1 MNENSRK
8 CFLSDKKKIIMR
20 TDRVSDRGV
29 HMAKRKQKERKAR
42 RAPIRLSFHSIITK
56 MIAAFLVLIVMIV
69 VLGLASYLV
78 AKQTVTNKVK
88 TSLVDTVS
96 AKGSYL
102 ELGLQQVEDRMLE
115 LMTMDET
122 VAYYLN
128 PNLNLDSLT
137 EEQREAKGIVQSRI
151 QSLQTISDFV
161 YHAYL
166 ISDHATGLTTTPAN
180 ISADFYTTFTEAAD
194 GAAIAASSDNNGYIG
209 MHPTLE
215 ARVLEKL
222 DTFDSTDYAISLWRK
237 INIRGNLILVVDID
251 RSVIY
256 DALTELDN
264 GAGSFTAF
272 IAPDGNETVYCGT
285 GGGKA
290 AGESPVFSELP
301 AYQNAMNA
309 EAAEGYSEVTSRGRH
324 YIFAY
329 SRIGGTGAMLAVLV
343 PTSSF
348 LGAVKT
354 IQIVT
359 FVIVLVAFLAA
370 VVMCIIL
377 SRTMSRGVADITGPL
392 ECAAQGDFTVSLR
405 TRRKD
410 EFGQIAL
417 SIEEMIVSI
426 SKLIAGV
433 KRVMETVTDAS
444 GLVGDNT
451 DRLISSSN
459 EISIAIGE
467 IEHGVTEQAQ
477 DSQNCVEHIHM
488 LSDQIRTVYEYTDE
502 ITRVSEDAN
511 RTITEGMKVIDD
523 LSVKSKATE
532 DITGA
537 IHQDIMSLSEQ
548 TRSIGD
554 FANIINDIASQ
565 TNLLSLNASIEAAR
579 AGDAGRGFSVVAEE
593 IRKLADQSLGAAK
606 QIGEIVERIQR
617 QTGDTVDSVNRA
629 NEIVASQNDS
639 LNHTL
644 EAFHNVNERVSM
656 MVDNLS
662 KITEGM
668 ELIENTKKEAVNV
681 VMNIS
686 AVSEQTSANSQQVEG
701 NARRQKDAVEE
712 LQKTVQLLQ
721 TGAEQLDEAVSHLRV
736 G

>member
-1 MNENSRK
+1 
-8 CFLSDKKKIIMR
+8 
-20 TDRVSDRGV
+20 
-29 HMAKRKQKERKAR
+29 MAKREQIEGKVR
-42 RAPIRLSFHSIITK
+42 RAPRRLSFHSIITK

-78 AKQTVTNKVK
+78 ARRTVTDEVK
-88 TSLVDTVS
+88 SSLVDTVS

-102 ELGLQQVEDRMLE
+102 ELGLQQVGDRMLE

-128 PNLNLDSLT
+128 PNLNLDALT

-180 ISADFYTTFTEAAD
+180 ISVDFYTTFTEAAD
-194 GAAIAASSDNNGYIG
+194 GAVIASSADNYGYIG
-209 MHPTLE
+209 AHPTLE
-215 ARVLEKL
+215 ARVVEKEEK
-222 DTFDSTDYAISLWRK
+222 FDSSDYAISLWRK

-251 RSVIY
+251 RDVVY
-256 DALTELDN
+256 NALAELDN

-272 IAPDGNETVYCGT
+272 IAPDGNETVYCGGT
-285 GGGKA
+285 AA
-290 AGESPVFSELP
+290 AGETPVFSELT

-309 EAAEGYSEVTSRGRH
+309 EAAEGYSEVTRHGRQ

-329 SRIGGTGAMLAVLV
+329 SRIGETGAMLAVLV

-348 LGAVKT
+348 LGSAKT
-354 IQIVT
+354 IQVVT
-359 FVIVLVAFLAA
+359 FVIVLVAFA
-370 VVMCIIL
+370 VAVIMCILL

-405 TRRKD
+405 TKRKD

-417 SIEEMIVSI
+417 SIEEMIISI
-426 SKLIAGV
+426 RKLIAGV
-433 KRVMETVTDAS
+433 KRVMGTVTDAS
-444 GLVGDNT
+444 GQVGDNT
-451 DRLISSSN
+451 MRLISSSN

-467 IEHGVTEQAQ
+467 IEHGVTEQAK

-488 LSDQIRTVYEYTDE
+488 LSNQIRTVYEYTDE
-502 ITRVSEDAN
+502 ITRVSEDAS
-511 RTITEGMKVIDD
+511 RTITDGMKVIDD
-523 LSVKSKATE
+523 LSIKSKATE

-579 AGDAGRGFSVVAEE
+579 AGEAGRGFSVVAEE
-593 IRKLADQSLGAAK
+593 IRKLADQSLEAAK

-617 QTGDTVDSVNRA
+617 QTGDTVDSVNKA

-644 EAFHNVNERVSM
+644 DAFHNVNERVSM
-656 MVDNLS
+656 MVGNLS

-686 AVSEQTSANSQQVEG
+686 AVSEQTSANSQQVDG

-721 TGAEQLDEAVSHLRV
+721 SGAEQLDEAVSHLRV
-736 G
+736 E

>member
-1 MNENSRK
+1 
-8 CFLSDKKKIIMR
+8 
-20 TDRVSDRGV
+20 
-29 HMAKRKQKERKAR
+29 MAKREQIEGKVR
-42 RAPIRLSFHSIITK
+42 RAPRRLSFHSIITK

-78 AKQTVTNKVK
+78 ARRTVTDEVK
-88 TSLVDTVS
+88 SSLVDTVS

-102 ELGLQQVEDRMLE
+102 ELGLQQVGDRMLE

-128 PNLNLDSLT
+128 PNLNLDALT

-180 ISADFYTTFTEAAD
+180 ISIDFYTTFTEAAD
-194 GAAIAASSDNNGYIG
+194 GAVIASSADNYGYIG
-209 MHPTLE
+209 AHPTLE
-215 ARVLEKL
+215 ARVVEKEEK
-222 DTFDSTDYAISLWRK
+222 FDSSDYAISLWRK

-251 RSVIY
+251 RDVVY
-256 DALTELDN
+256 NALAELDN

-272 IAPDGNETVYCGT
+272 IAPDGNETVYCGGT
-285 GGGKA
+285 AA
-290 AGESPVFSELP
+290 AGETPVFSELT

-309 EAAEGYSEVTSRGRH
+309 EAAEGYSEVTRHGRQ

-329 SRIGGTGAMLAVLV
+329 SRIGETGAMLAVLV
-343 PTSSF
+343 PTSNF
-348 LGAVKT
+348 LGSAKT
-354 IQIVT
+354 IQVVT
-359 FVIVLVAFLAA
+359 FVIVLVAFA
-370 VVMCIIL
+370 VAVIMCILL

-405 TRRKD
+405 TKRKD

-417 SIEEMIVSI
+417 SIEEMIISI
-426 SKLIAGV
+426 RKLIAGV
-433 KRVMETVTDAS
+433 KRVMGTVTDAS
-444 GLVGDNT
+444 GQVGDNT
-451 DRLISSSN
+451 MRLISSSN

-467 IEHGVTEQAQ
+467 IEHGVTEQAK

-488 LSDQIRTVYEYTDE
+488 LSNQIRTVYEYTDE
-502 ITRVSEDAN
+502 ITRVSEDAS
-511 RTITEGMKVIDD
+511 RTITDGMKVIDD
-523 LSVKSKATE
+523 LSIKSKATE
-532 DITGA
+532 NITGA

-579 AGDAGRGFSVVAEE
+579 AGEAGRGFSVVAEE
-593 IRKLADQSLGAAK
+593 IRKLADQSLEAAK

-617 QTGDTVDSVNRA
+617 QTGDTVDSVNKA

-644 EAFHNVNERVSM
+644 DAFHNVNERVSM
-656 MVDNLS
+656 MVGNLS

-686 AVSEQTSANSQQVEG
+686 AVSEQTSANSQQVDG

-721 TGAEQLDEAVSHLRV
+721 SGAEQLDEAVSHLRV
-736 G
+736 E

>member
-1 MNENSRK
+1 
-8 CFLSDKKKIIMR
+8 
-20 TDRVSDRGV
+20 
-29 HMAKRKQKERKAR
+29 MAKREQIEGKVR
-42 RAPIRLSFHSIITK
+42 RAPRRLSFHSIITK

-78 AKQTVTNKVK
+78 ARRTVTDEVK
-88 TSLVDTVS
+88 SSLVDTVS

-102 ELGLQQVEDRMLE
+102 ELGLQQVGDRMLE

-128 PNLNLDSLT
+128 PNLNLDALT

-180 ISADFYTTFTEAAD
+180 ISVDFYTTFTEAAD
-194 GAAIAASSDNNGYIG
+194 GAVIASSADNYGYIG
-209 MHPTLE
+209 AHPTLE
-215 ARVLEKL
+215 ARVVEKEEK
-222 DTFDSTDYAISLWRK
+222 FDSSDYAISLWRK

-251 RSVIY
+251 RDVVY
-256 DALTELDN
+256 NALAELDN

-272 IAPDGNETVYCGT
+272 IAPDGNETVYCGGT
-285 GGGKA
+285 AA
-290 AGESPVFSELP
+290 AGETPVFSELT

-309 EAAEGYSEVTSRGRH
+309 EAAEGYSEVTRHGRQ

-329 SRIGGTGAMLAVLV
+329 SRIGETGAMLAVLV

-348 LGAVKT
+348 LGSAKT
-354 IQIVT
+354 IQVVT
-359 FVIVLVAFLAA
+359 FVIVLVAFA
-370 VVMCIIL
+370 VAVIMCILL

-405 TRRKD
+405 TKRKD

-417 SIEEMIVSI
+417 SIEEMIISI
-426 SKLIAGV
+426 RKLIAGV
-433 KRVMETVTDAS
+433 KRVMGTVTDAS
-444 GLVGDNT
+444 GQVGDNT
-451 DRLISSSN
+451 MRLISSSN

-502 ITRVSEDAN
+502 ITRVSEDAS

-523 LSVKSKATE
+523 LSIKSRATE

-579 AGDAGRGFSVVAEE
+579 AGEAGRGFSVVAEE
-593 IRKLADQSLGAAK
+593 IRKLADQSLEAAK

-617 QTGDTVDSVNRA
+617 QTGDTVDSVNKA

-644 EAFHNVNERVSM
+644 DAFHNVNERVSM
-656 MVDNLS
+656 MVGNLS

-686 AVSEQTSANSQQVEG
+686 AVSEQTSANSQQVDG

-721 TGAEQLDEAVSHLRV
+721 SGAEQLDEAVSHLRV
-736 G
+736 E

>member
-1 MNENSRK
+1 
-8 CFLSDKKKIIMR
+8 
-20 TDRVSDRGV
+20 
-29 HMAKRKQKERKAR
+29 MAKREQIEGKVR
-42 RAPIRLSFHSIITK
+42 RAPRRLSFHSIITK

-78 AKQTVTNKVK
+78 ARRTVTDEVK
-88 TSLVDTVS
+88 SSLVDTVS

-102 ELGLQQVEDRMLE
+102 ELGLQQVGDRMLE

-128 PNLNLDSLT
+128 PNLNLDALT

-180 ISADFYTTFTEAAD
+180 ISVDFYTTFTEAAD
-194 GAAIAASSDNNGYIG
+194 GAVIASSADNYGYIG
-209 MHPTLE
+209 AHPTLE
-215 ARVLEKL
+215 ARVVEKEEK
-222 DTFDSTDYAISLWRK
+222 FDSSDYAISLWRK

-251 RSVIY
+251 RDVVY
-256 DALTELDN
+256 NALAELDN

-272 IAPDGNETVYCGT
+272 IAPDGNETVYCGGT
-285 GGGKA
+285 AA
-290 AGESPVFSELP
+290 AGETPVFSELT

-309 EAAEGYSEVTSRGRH
+309 EAAEGYSEVTRHGRQ

-329 SRIGGTGAMLAVLV
+329 SRIGETGAMLAVLV

-348 LGAVKT
+348 LGSAKT
-354 IQIVT
+354 IQVVT
-359 FVIVLVAFLAA
+359 FVIVLVAFA
-370 VVMCIIL
+370 VAVIMCILL

-405 TRRKD
+405 TKRKD

-417 SIEEMIVSI
+417 SIEEMIISI
-426 SKLIAGV
+426 RKLIAGV
-433 KRVMETVTDAS
+433 KRVMGTVTDAS
-444 GLVGDNT
+444 GQVGDNT
-451 DRLISSSN
+451 MRLISSSN

-467 IEHGVTEQAQ
+467 IEHGVTEQAK

-488 LSDQIRTVYEYTDE
+488 LSNQIRTVYEYTDE
-502 ITRVSEDAN
+502 ITRVSEDAS
-511 RTITEGMKVIDD
+511 RTITDGMKVIDD
-523 LSVKSKATE
+523 LSIKSKATE

-579 AGDAGRGFSVVAEE
+579 AGEAGRGFSVVAEE
-593 IRKLADQSLGAAK
+593 IRKLADQSLEAAK

-617 QTGDTVDSVNRA
+617 QTGDTVDSVNKA

-644 EAFHNVNERVSM
+644 DAFHSVNERVSM
-656 MVDNLS
+656 MVGNLS

-686 AVSEQTSANSQQVEG
+686 AVSEQTSANSQQVDG

-721 TGAEQLDEAVSHLRV
+721 SGAEQLDEAVSHLRV
-736 G
+736 E

>member
-1 MNENSRK
+1 M
-8 CFLSDKKKIIMR
+8 
-20 TDRVSDRGV
+20 V
-29 HMAKRKQKERKAR
+29 KRKQKASGMGRTIKK
-42 RAPIRLSFHSIITK
+42 LSFHSIITK
-56 MIAAFLVLIVMIV
+56 MIAAFLVLIVMIGI
-69 VLGLASYLV
+69 LGGVSYLV
-78 AKQTVTNKVK
+78 AKRTVTNEVK
-88 TSLVDTVS
+88 TSLVDTIS

-115 LMTMDET
+115 LMTLDET

-128 PNLNLDSLT
+128 PNLDLNALT

-151 QSLQTISDFV
+151 QSLQTISDFI

-166 ISDHATGLTTTPAN
+166 ISDHATGLTTTPAD
-180 ISADFYTTFTEAAD
+180 ISIDFYTTFAEAAD
-194 GAAIAASSDNNGYIG
+194 GAAIAEASGNYGYMG
-209 MHPTLE
+209 AHPTLE

-222 DTFDSTDYAISLWRK
+222 ETFDSSDYAISLWRK
-237 INIRGNLILVVDID
+237 INIRGNLVLIVDID
-251 RSVIY
+251 RSVVY
-256 DALTELDN
+256 DALSELDN
-264 GAGSFTAF
+264 GVGSYTAF

-285 GGGKA
+285 DNGKA
-290 AGESPVFSELP
+290 VSSAEPPVFSELGV
-301 AYQNAMNA
+301 YRNAMNA
-309 EAAEGYSEVTSRGRH
+309 EAPEGYSEVRWRGRQ
-324 YIFAY
+324 YVFAY
-329 SRIGGTGAMLAVLV
+329 SRIGETGAMLATLT
-343 PTSSF
+343 PTSNF

-354 IQIVT
+354 IQLVT
-359 FVIVLVAFLAA
+359 FVIVIVALAAA
-370 VVMCIIL
+370 VVMCFLL
-377 SRTMSRGVADITGPL
+377 SRTLSTGVANITEPL
-392 ECAAQGDFTVSLR
+392 GRAAQGDFTVSLR
-405 TRRKD
+405 ANRKD

-417 SIEEMIVSI
+417 SIEEMIASI
-426 SKLIAGV
+426 RRLIAGV
-433 KRVMETVTDAS
+433 KNVMETVTDAS

-451 DRLISSSN
+451 DRLISSSD

-477 DSQNCVEHIHM
+477 DSQNCVEHIHR

-511 RTITEGMKVIDD
+511 RTITDGMKVIDE
-523 LSVKSKATE
+523 LSLKSKATE

-537 IHQDIMSLSEQ
+537 IHKDIMSLSEQ

-593 IRKLADQSLGAAK
+593 IRKLADQSLEAAK
-606 QIGEIVERIQR
+606 QIGEIVEGIQR
-617 QTGDTVDSVNRA
+617 QTGDTVESVNKA

-644 EAFHNVNERVSM
+644 DAFHNVNERVGM
-656 MVDNLS
+656 MVGNLS

-721 TGAEQLDEAVSHLRV
+721 TGAEQLDEAISHLRV
-736 G
+736 E

>member
-1 MNENSRK
+1 
-8 CFLSDKKKIIMR
+8 
-20 TDRVSDRGV
+20 
-29 HMAKRKQKERKAR
+29 MAKREQIEGKVR
-42 RAPIRLSFHSIITK
+42 RAPRRLSFHSIITK

-78 AKQTVTNKVK
+78 ARRTVTDEVK
-88 TSLVDTVS
+88 SSLVDTVS

-102 ELGLQQVEDRMLE
+102 ELGLQQVGDRMLE

-128 PNLNLDSLT
+128 PNLNLDALT

-180 ISADFYTTFTEAAD
+180 ISVDFYTAFTEAAD
-194 GAAIAASSDNNGYIG
+194 GAVIASSADNYGYIG
-209 MHPTLE
+209 AHPTLE
-215 ARVLEKL
+215 ARVVEKEEK
-222 DTFDSTDYAISLWRK
+222 FDSSDYAISLWRK

-251 RSVIY
+251 RDVVY
-256 DALTELDN
+256 NALAELDN

-272 IAPDGNETVYCGT
+272 IAPDGNETVYCGGT
-285 GGGKA
+285 AA
-290 AGESPVFSELP
+290 AGETPVFSELT

-309 EAAEGYSEVTSRGRH
+309 EAAEGYSEVTRHGRQ

-329 SRIGGTGAMLAVLV
+329 SRIGETGAMLAVLV

-348 LGAVKT
+348 LGSAKT
-354 IQIVT
+354 IQVVT
-359 FVIVLVAFLAA
+359 FVIVLVAFA
-370 VVMCIIL
+370 VAVIMCILL

-405 TRRKD
+405 TKRKD

-417 SIEEMIVSI
+417 SIEEMIISI
-426 SKLIAGV
+426 RKLIAGV
-433 KRVMETVTDAS
+433 KRVMGTVTDAS
-444 GLVGDNT
+444 GQVGDNT
-451 DRLISSSN
+451 MRLISSSN

-467 IEHGVTEQAQ
+467 IEHGVTEQAK

-488 LSDQIRTVYEYTDE
+488 LSNQIRTVYEYTDE
-502 ITRVSEDAN
+502 ITRVSEDAS
-511 RTITEGMKVIDD
+511 RTITDGMKVIDD
-523 LSVKSKATE
+523 LSIKSKATE

-579 AGDAGRGFSVVAEE
+579 AGEAGRGFSVVAEE
-593 IRKLADQSLGAAK
+593 IRKLADQSLEAAK

-617 QTGDTVDSVNRA
+617 QTGDTVDSVNKA

-644 EAFHNVNERVSM
+644 DAFHNVNERVSM
-656 MVDNLS
+656 MVGNLS

-686 AVSEQTSANSQQVEG
+686 AVSEQTSANSQQVDG

-721 TGAEQLDEAVSHLRV
+721 SGAEQLDEAVSHLRV
-736 G
+736 E

>member
-1 MNENSRK
+1 
-8 CFLSDKKKIIMR
+8 
-20 TDRVSDRGV
+20 
-29 HMAKRKQKERKAR
+29 MAKREQIEGKVR
-42 RAPIRLSFHSIITK
+42 RAPRRLSFHSIITK

-78 AKQTVTNKVK
+78 ARRTVTDEVK
-88 TSLVDTVS
+88 SSLVDTVS

-102 ELGLQQVEDRMLE
+102 ELGLQQVGDRMLE

-128 PNLNLDSLT
+128 PNLNLDALT

-180 ISADFYTTFTEAAD
+180 ISVDFYTTFTEAAD
-194 GAAIAASSDNNGYIG
+194 GAVIASSADNYGYIG
-209 MHPTLE
+209 AHPTLE
-215 ARVLEKL
+215 ARVVEKEEK
-222 DTFDSTDYAISLWRK
+222 FDSSDYAISLWRK

-251 RSVIY
+251 RDVVY
-256 DALTELDN
+256 NALAELDN

-272 IAPDGNETVYCGT
+272 IAPDGNETVYCGGT
-285 GGGKA
+285 AA
-290 AGESPVFSELP
+290 AGETPVFSELT

-309 EAAEGYSEVTSRGRH
+309 EAAEGYSEVTRHGRQ

-329 SRIGGTGAMLAVLV
+329 SRIGETGAMLAVLV

-348 LGAVKT
+348 LGSAKT
-354 IQIVT
+354 IQVVT
-359 FVIVLVAFLAA
+359 FVIVLVAFA
-370 VVMCIIL
+370 VAVIMCILL

-405 TRRKD
+405 TKRKD

-417 SIEEMIVSI
+417 SIEEMIISI
-426 SKLIAGV
+426 RKLIAGV
-433 KRVMETVTDAS
+433 KRVMGTVTDAS
-444 GLVGDNT
+444 GQVGDNT
-451 DRLISSSN
+451 MRLISSSN

-502 ITRVSEDAN
+502 ITRVSEDAS

-523 LSVKSKATE
+523 LSIKSRATE

-593 IRKLADQSLGAAK
+593 IRKLADQSLEAAK

-617 QTGDTVDSVNRA
+617 QTGDTVDSVNKA

-644 EAFHNVNERVSM
+644 DAFHNVNERVSM
-656 MVDNLS
+656 MVGNLS

-686 AVSEQTSANSQQVEG
+686 AVSEQTSANSQQVDG

-721 TGAEQLDEAVSHLRV
+721 SGAEQLDEAVSHLRV
-736 G
+736 E

>member
-1 MNENSRK
+1 
-8 CFLSDKKKIIMR
+8 
-20 TDRVSDRGV
+20 
-29 HMAKRKQKERKAR
+29 MAKRKQKERKVR
-42 RAPIRLSFHSIITK
+42 RAPQRLSFHSIITK
-56 MIAAFLVLIVMIV
+56 MIVAFLVLIVMIV

-78 AKQTVTNKVK
+78 AKRTVTNEVR

-128 PNLNLDSLT
+128 PNLNLDALT

-180 ISADFYTTFTEAAD
+180 ISVDFYTTFTEAAD
-194 GAAIAASSDNNGYIG
+194 GAVIASSSDNYGYMG
-209 MHPTLE
+209 VHPTLE
-215 ARVLEKL
+215 ARVLEKEEK
-222 DTFDSTDYAISLWRK
+222 FVSTDYAISLWRK

-251 RSVIY
+251 RDVVY
-256 DALTELDN
+256 NALAELDN

-272 IAPDGNETVYCGT
+272 IAPDGNETVYCG
-285 GGGKA
+285 GKA
-290 AGESPVFSELP
+290 AGEMPVFSELT

-309 EAAEGYSEVTSRGRH
+309 EAAEGYSEVTLHGRH

-348 LGAVKT
+348 LGSVKT

-359 FVIVLVAFLAA
+359 FVIVFVAFAAA
-370 VVMCIIL
+370 VAMCIVL

-405 TRRKD
+405 TKRKD

-417 SIEEMIVSI
+417 SIEEMIISI
-426 SKLIAGV
+426 RKLISGV

-451 DRLISSSN
+451 TRLISSSN

-502 ITRVSEDAN
+502 ITRVSEDAS

-523 LSVKSKATE
+523 LSIKSRATE

-593 IRKLADQSLGAAK
+593 IRKLADQSLEAAK

-617 QTGDTVDSVNRA
+617 QTGDTVDSVNKA

-644 EAFHNVNERVSM
+644 DAFHNVNERVSM
-656 MVDNLS
+656 MVGNLS
-662 KITEGM
+662 KISAGM

-686 AVSEQTSANSQQVEG
+686 AVSEQTSANSQQVDG

-721 TGAEQLDEAVSHLRV
+721 SGAEQLDEAVSHLRV
-736 G
+736 E

>member
-1 MNENSRK
+1 
-8 CFLSDKKKIIMR
+8 
-20 TDRVSDRGV
+20 
-29 HMAKRKQKERKAR
+29 MAKRKQKERKVR
-42 RAPIRLSFHSIITK
+42 RAPQRLSFHSIITK

-78 AKQTVTNKVK
+78 AKRTVTNEVR

-128 PNLNLDSLT
+128 PNLNLDALT

-180 ISADFYTTFTEAAD
+180 ISVDFYNTFTEAAD
-194 GAAIAASSDNNGYIG
+194 GAVIASSSDNYGYMG
-209 MHPTLE
+209 AHPTLE
-215 ARVLEKL
+215 ARVLEKEEK
-222 DTFDSTDYAISLWRK
+222 FVSTDYAISLWRK

-251 RSVIY
+251 RDVVY
-256 DALTELDN
+256 NALAELDN

-272 IAPDGNETVYCGT
+272 IAPDGNETVYCG
-285 GGGKA
+285 GKA
-290 AGESPVFSELP
+290 AGEMPVFSELT

-309 EAAEGYSEVTSRGRH
+309 EAAEGYSEVTLHGRH

-348 LGAVKT
+348 LGSVKT

-359 FVIVLVAFLAA
+359 FVIVFVAFAAA
-370 VVMCIIL
+370 VAMCIVL

-405 TRRKD
+405 TKRKD

-417 SIEEMIVSI
+417 SIEEMIISI
-426 SKLIAGV
+426 RKLISGV

-451 DRLISSSN
+451 TRLISSSN

-502 ITRVSEDAN
+502 ITRVSEDAS

-523 LSVKSKATE
+523 LSIKSRATE

-593 IRKLADQSLGAAK
+593 IRKLADQSLEAAK

-617 QTGDTVDSVNRA
+617 QTGDTVDSVNKA

-644 EAFHNVNERVSM
+644 DAFHNVNERVSM
-656 MVDNLS
+656 MVGNLS
-662 KITEGM
+662 KISAGM

-686 AVSEQTSANSQQVEG
+686 AVSEQTSANSQQVDG

-721 TGAEQLDEAVSHLRV
+721 SGAEQLDEAVSHLRV
-736 G
+736 E

>member
-1 MNENSRK
+1 
-8 CFLSDKKKIIMR
+8 
-20 TDRVSDRGV
+20 
-29 HMAKRKQKERKAR
+29 MAKRKQTERKAR
-42 RAPIRLSFHSIITK
+42 RAPKRLSFHSIITK
-56 MIAAFLVLIVMIV
+56 MIVAFLVLIVMIV

-78 AKQTVTNKVK
+78 AKRTVTDEVK

-180 ISADFYTTFTEAAD
+180 ISIDFYTTFTEAAD
-194 GAAIAASSDNNGYIG
+194 GAVIASSANNYGYMG
-209 MHPTLE
+209 AHPTLE
-215 ARVLEKL
+215 ARVQEKE
-222 DTFDSTDYAISLWRK
+222 DTFNSTDYAVSLWRK

-251 RSVIY
+251 RNVIY
-256 DALTELDN
+256 NALTELDN

-285 GGGKA
+285 DGGKA
-290 AGESPVFSELP
+290 AAGEIPVFNELP

-309 EAAEGYSEVTSRGRH
+309 EAAEGYSEVTRHGRQ

-329 SRIGGTGAMLAVLV
+329 SRIGETGAMLATLV

-348 LGAVKT
+348 LGSIKT
-354 IQIVT
+354 IQLVT
-359 FVIVLVAFLAA
+359 FVIVLVAFVAA
-370 VVMCIIL
+370 VVMCIML
-377 SRTMSRGVADITGPL
+377 SKTMSRGVADITEPL
-392 ECAAQGDFTVSLR
+392 ECAARGDFTVSLR

-410 EFGQIAL
+410 EFGQIAS
-417 SIEEMIVSI
+417 SIEEMIISI
-426 SKLIAGV
+426 RKLIADV

-451 DRLISSSN
+451 NRLISSSN
-459 EISIAIGE
+459 EISVAIGE
-467 IEHGVTEQAQ
+467 IEHGVTEQAE

-511 RTITEGMKVIDD
+511 RTITEGMKVIDE

-617 QTGDTVDSVNRA
+617 QTGDTVDSVNKA

-644 EAFHNVNERVSM
+644 DAFHNVNERVGM
-656 MVDNLS
+656 MVGNLS

-712 LQKTVQLLQ
+712 LQKTVHLLQ
-721 TGAEQLDEAVSHLRV
+721 TSAEQLDEAVSHLRV
-736 G
+736 D